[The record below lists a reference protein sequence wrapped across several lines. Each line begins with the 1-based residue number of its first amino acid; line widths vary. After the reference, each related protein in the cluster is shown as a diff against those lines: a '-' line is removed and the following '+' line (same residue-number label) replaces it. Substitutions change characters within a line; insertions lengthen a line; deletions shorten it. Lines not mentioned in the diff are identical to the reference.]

1 MNIHVSKKPRLQVAR
16 RLLHLLTAR
25 ERAQLLGVVV
35 MAVINVCLETV
46 GFGIVFA
53 VSAAVVGDDS
63 FGSSGI
69 VPEFLEARG
78 RVGTAVFMMG
88 SLVAIFAL
96 KHALTLVFAWFQFG
110 LLNRIGARVSHHLFS
125 VLLAKPF
132 GFFGRYGTP
141 DLIVRSQSAG
151 LIGSGIIGPS
161 LTLFVDVLVGLAL
174 LGLLLTVDPISTAII
189 GILFALFGL
198 TFYRSFRARLATWGT
213 DQVEARTRSL
223 RLLQDGFQGVKEL
236 RILGRQDAILSQY
249 RRTYDRLGRLN
260 QLFLSAQSVPRSVL
274 ELLSIVGISLMIVGQ
289 TVRGERGTEI
299 LPVVALFAAG
309 AFRIAPSVNRVLT
322 AIQQVQFSVPALAQ
336 IMDDL
341 TSPSPDTSRRKI
353 SGPQMRFESLIFENV
368 SFCHEDSNASVIED
382 FSLEIRRGESLGVFG
397 ESGVG
402 KSTLVDLALGLLTP
416 TKGQIFLN
424 GLPLS
429 QQLAEWHAIVGYV
442 PQSVF
447 VIDDSIRANVALG
460 LTPEEVDDR
469 LVRRALRA
477 AQLED
482 FVNGLPSNLDTVV
495 GERGARVSGGQ
506 LQRLGIAR
514 ALYHVPEVLF
524 LDEATSALDPETED
538 SLLDEIDQIREH
550 ATLVFVTHRS
560 SSLRVCSRTVK
571 LSRYRSKSETAPFL
585 DSKRRDT

>member
-1 MNIHVSKKPRLQVAR
+1 MNIHDAKKPRLKVAQDLL
-16 RLLHLLTAR
+16 RLLTSR
-25 ERAQLLGVVV
+25 ERVQLIGVVV
-35 MAVINVCLETV
+35 MAVINVLLETV

-63 FGSSGI
+63 FGSSRV

-88 SLVAIFAL
+88 SLVAIFTL
-96 KHALTLVFAWFQFG
+96 KHALTLIFAWYQFG

-132 GFFGRYGTP
+132 EFFSSQGTP
-141 DLIVRSQSAG
+141 DLIVRSQNAA
-151 LIGSGIIGPS
+151 LIGSGVIGPC
-161 LTLFVDVLVGLAL
+161 LTLLVDVLVGLAL
-174 LGLLLTVDPISTAII
+174 LGLLLNVDPVSTLII
-189 GILFALFGL
+189 GISFALFGL
-198 TFYRSFRARLATWGT
+198 TFYRSFRVRLATWGEN
-213 DQVEARTRSL
+213 QVEERTRSL

-249 RRTYDRLGRLN
+249 RKTYDSLGRLN
-260 QLFLSAQSVPRSVL
+260 QLFLSAQSVPRLAL
-274 ELLSIVGISLMIVGQ
+274 ELLSIVGISLMIVSQ
-289 TVRGERGTEI
+289 TVRGERGSEI

-322 AIQQVQFSVPALAQ
+322 AIQQIQFSIPALEQ

-341 TSPSPDTSRRKI
+341 TSQSLVTSQRKNP
-353 SGPQMRFESLIFENV
+353 GRPMRFESLVFDNV
-368 SFCHEDSNASVIED
+368 SFRHLDSSESVIED

-402 KSTLVDLALGLLTP
+402 KSTLIDLALGLLTP
-416 TKGQIFLN
+416 TQGQILLN
-424 GLPLS
+424 GVPLC
-429 QQLAEWHAIVGYV
+429 QQLPEWHAIVGYV

-447 VIDDSIRANVALG
+447 VIDDSVRANIALG
-460 LTPEEVDDR
+460 LAPEAVDDQ
-469 LVRRALRA
+469 LIRRAVRA
-477 AQLED
+477 AQLES
-482 FVNGLPSNLDTVV
+482 FVNELPSNLDTLV
-495 GERGARVSGGQ
+495 GERGARISGGQ

-514 ALYHVPEVLF
+514 ALYRMPEVLF

-538 SLLDEIDQIREH
+538 ALLDEINQIREN
-550 ATLVFVTHRS
+550 ATLVFVTHRT

-571 LSRYRSKSETAPFL
+571 LSRIPAS
-585 DSKRRDT
+585 D